1 MWKFK
6 LFAQKEPAGLE
17 GRYLEI
23 GSLKVQVRNVIAE
36 GGFSSVYLAQDT
48 THASKQYA
56 LKHMICNDEE
66 SLELVM
72 KEISVLKSLKG
83 HPNVVTLYAHGIL
96 DTGRGKKEA
105 LLAKGFCGKSLVEE
119 LESRGAAGYFEE
131 EQALEVFRGVCNAVF
146 AMHCQDLKAENVL
159 LISDGQ
165 WKLCDFG
172 SVSTNHKVFERAEEM
187 GVEEDNIT
195 VVTERG

>member
-146 AMHCQDLKAENVL
+146 AMHCQSPR
-159 LISDGQ
+159 ISHRLRLEGRECAAYFRWTVEVMRLRKRLNKSQSIRKSRRDG
-165 WKLCDFG
+165 G
-172 SVSTNHKVFERAEEM
+172 
-187 GVEEDNIT
+187 
-195 VVTERG
+195 

>member
-146 AMHCQDLKAENVL
+146 AMHY
-159 LISDGQ
+159 GQ